1 MAVVGILDSLK
12 EHLPFAF
19 VTLSTQHHPLSA
31 VLDEVLFREIQRN
44 VREQIGLIA
53 SLGGKIQGKGV
64 IPKTSDELNDIGMNE

>member
-1 MAVVGILDSLK
+1 MASRIHPKDIFLLLSSLF
-12 EHLPFAF
+12 PPNII
-19 VTLSTQHHPLSA
+19 LST
-31 VLDEVLFREIQRN
+31 VLDEVLFREVQRN